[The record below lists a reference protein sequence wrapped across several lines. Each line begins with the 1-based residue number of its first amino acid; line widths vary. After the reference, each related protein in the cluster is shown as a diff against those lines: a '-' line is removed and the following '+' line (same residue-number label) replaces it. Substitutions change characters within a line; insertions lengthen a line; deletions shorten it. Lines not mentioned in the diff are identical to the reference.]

1 LAVVGQLS
9 LEVLPN
15 WQQIRGWEAYHIA
28 ESVVAG
34 EGFSFRAEHRWLF
47 FDSVSLAQG
56 GFHPTAWSDPVYVYT
71 MASLIVLLKEYHV
84 LGGVLLNLLLL
95 FSAFALTYRLGE
107 SLMSPM
113 AGVMAVVMLALIE
126 RFPTEARVLNN
137 TMLASAMVLL
147 SAVMLLEFLKAPS
160 NRNAGLLGAVLGL
173 TALSHMVALYFV
185 PITDALVAV
194 WGWSNKPA
202 AIRHAILVTGVAAL
216 TVLPWTTRNY
226 VTFGELVPVRNGT
239 GQITFMS
246 VVGLG
251 GAMAPHR
258 LRSQVKPQWP
268 AESPYQAVFNLTQT
282 MKQHALYDFQI
293 DYAGEL
299 GPEEFAGMNE
309 AQRDVWLLKEA
320 TSFMR
325 ANPTLSLQLALAKLK
340 LFVRISNTSIGTI
353 VCLLAAA
360 GGLLALRTPA
370 ALGLTLWTATYVG
383 PFLII
388 APFFYRYRAP
398 IEPILALLA
407 VFAGWKAVQIGRR
420 FRLGDAV
427 PSAR

>member
-1 LAVVGQLS
+1 
-9 LEVLPN
+9 
-15 WQQIRGWEAYHIA
+15 
-28 ESVVAG
+28 
-34 EGFSFRAEHRWLF
+34 
-47 FDSVSLAQG
+47 
-56 GFHPTAWSDPVYVYT
+56 
-71 MASLIVLLKEYHV
+71 
-84 LGGVLLNLLLL
+84 
-95 FSAFALTYRLGE
+95 
-107 SLMSPM
+107 
-113 AGVMAVVMLALIE
+113 
-126 RFPTEARVLNN
+126 
-137 TMLASAMVLL
+137 
-147 SAVMLLEFLKAPS
+147 
-160 NRNAGLLGAVLGL
+160 
-173 TALSHMVALYFV
+173 
-185 PITDALVAV
+185 
-194 WGWSNKPA
+194 
-202 AIRHAILVTGVAAL
+202 
-216 TVLPWTTRNY
+216 

-239 GQITFMS
+239 GQITFLS

-258 LRSQVKPQWP
+258 LRSHVKPQWP
-268 AESPYQAVFNLTQT
+268 AESPYPAVFNLTQAE
-282 MKQHALYDFQI
+282 KQHALYDFQI
-293 DYAGEL
+293 DYAVEL

-309 AQRDVWLLKEA
+309 AQRDGWLLKEA